1 MYIADLVDEK
11 SEINKS
17 FRIAGSTGLFDQSTV
32 SRVVANRLLDHLYK
46 NLYKNLYKKMFSM
59 PSWGCS

>member
-32 SRVVANRLLDHLYK
+32 SRVAANRLLDHLSKY
-46 NLYKNLYKKMFSM
+46 LYKKMFSM
-59 PSWGCS
+59 PSWGCSWI